1 MVGGPISKLLE
12 MSVSAD
18 DKAGGISKVI
28 SGKNHTHTQPKFPTS
43 ENHFKQLAGF
53 ELFTGSVAAAAGS
66 ETTFTRS
73 TGSSTMVTST
83 SLNNSNQTRAAAE
96 RARAAAAERARN
108 VANTQ
113 RANARTAD
121 RNSVPGYSGKSS
133 FEARPNS
140 SMADARAAD
149 RKSMFGYTSGT
160 LRKGAEGDS
169 VKALQERLTASGFD
183 TGGAD
188 GKFGPKTERALKKY
202 QRAQGL
208 DADGVAGSKTY
219 DSFNGVKTPGTK
231 SDGTTSVN
239 ADKPVKGP
247 VNKQLPDSGDG
258 FTTYGP
264 RNMQYGTEQTVKN
277 MQEIAARYKERTGK
291 TLEIGDLSAKGGAK
305 TDRHK
310 THTNGAN
317 VDIRP
322 PSKNG
327 GPSNWKNADYDRDAT
342 RKLIQ
347 EIKRTNPNAKI
358 LFNDPVLIKEGL
370 TSKASGHDNHLHVS
384 FK

>member
-1 MVGGPISKLLE
+1 
-12 MSVSAD
+12 
-18 DKAGGISKVI
+18 
-28 SGKNHTHTQPKFPTS
+28 
-43 ENHFKQLAGF
+43 
-53 ELFTGSVAAAAGS
+53 
-66 ETTFTRS
+66 
-73 TGSSTMVTST
+73 MVTST
-83 SLNNSNQTRAAAE
+83 SRNTSNTDRMAAIRAAE
-96 RARAAAAERARN
+96 RAAARNSSMAAAR
-108 VANTQ
+108 V
-113 RANARTAD
+113 AD
-121 RNSVPGYSGKSS
+121 RKSVPGYSAESS
-133 FEARPNS
+133 FE
-140 SMADARAAD
+140 
-149 RKSMFGYTSGT
+149 SGKTTLGGST
-160 LRKGAEGDS
+160 LRKGAKGEA

-188 GKFGPKTERALKKY
+188 GKFGPKTERALKQY

-208 DADGVAGSKTY
+208 EVDGVAGRKTY
-219 DSFNGVKTPGTK
+219 DSFDGVKSDGKT
-231 SDGTTSVN
+231 DGTTSVN
-239 ADKPVKGP
+239 ADKPVKGA
-247 VNKQLPDSGDG
+247 VTTQLPDSGDG

-264 RNMQYGTEQTVKN
+264 RKMQYGTEQTVKN
-277 MQEIAARYKERTGK
+277 MEEIAARYKARTGK
-291 TLEIGDLSAKGGAK
+291 TLEIGDLSAKGGVK

-342 RKLIQ
+342 RKLIE

-370 TSKASGHDNHLHVS
+370 VSRAKGHDNHLHVS